1 MTKENHSDA
10 ETSRETQK
18 KSGTTGF
25 IKEIGRDVGTD
36 LLHETGATIK
46 WAVGGALIG
55 AAVLGGQYPLVAVPA
70 GHLGRAE
77 DRNPDPQ
84 RQRRVRP
91 GHQHIV
97 VPVQDLGLHE

>member
-10 ETSRETQK
+10 ETSRETKK

-46 WAVGGALIG
+46 WAIGGALIG
-55 AAVLGGQYPLVAVPA
+55 ATVLGGLGFWKFGVTGLAIGAIA
-70 GHLGRAE
+70 GG
-77 DRNPDPQ
+77 
-84 RQRRVRP
+84 
-91 GHQHIV
+91 V
-97 VPVQDLGLHE
+97 VGGVVGGWFYFSA

>member
-10 ETSRETQK
+10 ETSRETKK

-25 IKEIGRDVGTD
+25 IKEIGRGVGTD

-55 AAVLGGQYPLVAVPA
+55 AAVLGGLGFWKFGVTGLAIGAIA
-70 GHLGRAE
+70 GG
-77 DRNPDPQ
+77 
-84 RQRRVRP
+84 
-91 GHQHIV
+91 V
-97 VPVQDLGLHE
+97 VGGVGVGWFYFSA

>member
-25 IKEIGRDVGTD
+25 IKEIGQDVGTD

-46 WAVGGALIG
+46 WAVGGTLIG
-55 AAVLGGQYPLVAVPA
+55 AAVLGGLGFWKFGVTGLAIGAIA
-70 GHLGRAE
+70 GG
-77 DRNPDPQ
+77 
-84 RQRRVRP
+84 
-91 GHQHIV
+91 V
-97 VPVQDLGLHE
+97 VGGVVGGWFYFSA

>member
-36 LLHETGATIK
+36 LLHETGTTIK

-55 AAVLGGQYPLVAVPA
+55 AAVLGGLGFWKFGVTGLAIGAIA
-70 GHLGRAE
+70 GG
-77 DRNPDPQ
+77 
-84 RQRRVRP
+84 
-91 GHQHIV
+91 V
-97 VPVQDLGLHE
+97 VGGVVGGWFYFSA